1 MTKQAHPLS
10 WITGSTLTALALAIG
25 VVGLSLTFT
34 STGYADDGR
43 ALNQAI
49 PQNAE
54 YSAECGM
61 ADSFAPHSSSLFL
74 LP

>member
-10 WITGSTLTALALAIG
+10 WIAGSTLTALALAIG

-43 ALNQAI
+43 ELNQAI

-54 YSAECGM
+54 YSAE
-61 ADSFAPHSSSLFL
+61 
-74 LP
+74 